1 MSSWRTREPEPQLGT
16 GSHVGNPDSSRG
28 APLEKALAGWSEAR
42 EGNVAMEG
50 SLQCA
55 KVEVGD
61 REAGGCPYDP
71 ENKGEPTQLG
81 PVLTPDLGGGSLAN

>member
-1 MSSWRTREPEPQLGT
+1 
-16 GSHVGNPDSSRG
+16 
-28 APLEKALAGWSEAR
+28 
-42 EGNVAMEG
+42 MEG

-81 PVLTPDLGGGSLAN
+81 PVLTPDLGGGVPRDLAPVNAVTNCQEFKTTRGAWVAQLVKQLTLGFDSGHDVNSL

>member
-1 MSSWRTREPEPQLGT
+1 
-16 GSHVGNPDSSRG
+16 
-28 APLEKALAGWSEAR
+28 
-42 EGNVAMEG
+42 MEG